1 MIFKYA
7 CYIHV
12 SFTSKTSFN
21 FQLSH
26 FRQKPTCEARS
37 VSLIKNFGKA
47 TVGKQEILVPSLR
60 GLASLS
66 VVGQFIP
73 AVRQFIPAV
82 GQFIPAVRPSAL
94 LSLLVLLSVCFMF
107 VNLSSPS
114 LSESELKS

>member
-1 MIFKYA
+1 M
-7 CYIHV
+7 
-12 SFTSKTSFN
+12 
-21 FQLSH
+21 
-26 FRQKPTCEARS
+26 
-37 VSLIKNFGKA
+37 
-47 TVGKQEILVPSLR
+47 LVPSVR

-73 AVRQFIPAV
+73 VVGQSIPVVGQSIPAV
-82 GQFIPAVRPSAL
+82 GPSAL